1 MYVCLAGELLVRE
14 RPTTAEEGEQDD
26 VGAEERLERRG
37 RGCVGRGGDGHL
49 IQGGQVTD
57 RYRKK
62 GRMRDKDRPCRTRR
76 RPTPR
81 SRRTSHGQVQKERPN
96 ER

>member
-1 MYVCLAGELLVRE
+1 MCVCLPGELLVRE

-37 RGCVGRGGDGHL
+37 RGRFGRGGDRHL
-49 IQGGQVTD
+49 VQGGQVTD

-62 GRMRDKDRPCRTRR
+62 GRMRDKDR
-76 RPTPR
+76 
-81 SRRTSHGQVQKERPN
+81 ER
-96 ER
+96 ERLNKRITLLKIR